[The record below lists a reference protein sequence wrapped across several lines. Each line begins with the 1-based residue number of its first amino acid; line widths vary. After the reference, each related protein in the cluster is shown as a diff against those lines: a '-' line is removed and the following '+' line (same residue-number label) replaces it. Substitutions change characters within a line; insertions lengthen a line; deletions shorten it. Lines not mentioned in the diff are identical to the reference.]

1 MAENLAYRHIKVTQQ
16 TRVDGLGSSGLC
28 HGVHRVSNIGGLRQQ
43 KLIHRNTLHCT
54 ALPGLGTGAG
64 RHAALRQLAH
74 NLGPSCHCFAPPCT
88 AHCWWSPPPCG
99 SSISRQLGSRAECEP
114 GPGKLQRTDHGHRD
128 ETPPGRS
135 FHGRARV
142 RHRGAGPAAGPVT
155 LPCYGWI

>member
-1 MAENLAYRHIKVTQQ
+1 MAENLAYRHIKVTLQ

-28 HGVHRVSNIGGLRQQ
+28 HSVHRVSNIGGLRQQ
-43 KLIHRNTLHCT
+43 KLIHRNTLHCSAAWAGHRSRAT
-54 ALPGLGTGAG
+54 RCTQTIGT
-64 RHAALRQLAH
+64 QSH
-74 NLGPSCHCFAPPCT
+74 NHCFAPQCT